1 MNKQTTPN
9 AAISR
14 HKILIG
20 CVYMV
25 AAATLLAIDAANL
38 KQGDDPMTP
47 ITTGAVMAQTQS
59 KQNKNRDNT
68 GRLCQMGSVLV
79 MIASLLRWHDPDAVY
94 LLIGG
99 ALSGAQLI
107 GDVGVQR
114 A

>member
-14 HKILIG
+14 RKILIG

-25 AAATLLAIDAANL
+25 AAAALLAIDAANL

-59 KQNKNRDNT
+59 KQNKNKEIIQE
-68 GRLCQMGSVLV
+68 GFAKWA
-79 MIASLLRWHDPDAVY
+79 ASL
-94 LLIGG
+94 
-99 ALSGAQLI
+99 
-107 GDVGVQR
+107 
-114 A
+114 